1 MASCSQS
8 SKSSI
13 RLWCTSI
20 NRIRIRSRTTCW
32 IAYCNRPVIVSTCGN
47 NNGSITVSNPTGGSG
62 TYSYSVDGSTPQ
74 SNATFTGL
82 TAGSH
87 SVIVSSSGLG
97 CSYTMNPT
105 VTATPQE
112 LITVNPGATICAGE
126 TTTISA
132 SGNGTIEWFESG
144 TSIGTGTSLSV
155 SPSMTTIYDATL
167 TDANGCTD
175 TKQVTVTVNALPTV
189 NAGSDVNLCIGNS
202 TSITASGASTYVWNN
217 SLGAGATH
225 SVNPTTLTIY
235 EVTGTDANGCENT
248 DQVTVT
254 VNALPTISASN
265 DVTICN
271 GESALISATGGS
283 TYSWD
288 NGLGAGASHN
298 VTPSTLT
305 SYEVTGTDANG
316 CENTDQVTVT
326 VNALPTIS
334 AGSDLAIC
342 VGDNTTITAN
352 GGVSYIWDNSLGAGA
367 SHAVT
372 PTGTTT
378 YQVTGTGA
386 NG

>member
-189 NAGSDVNLCIGNS
+189 SAGANIDICAGENTN
-202 TSITASGASTYVWNN
+202 ITATGAVSYSWDNG
-217 SLGAGATH
+217 LGAGATH
-225 SVNPTTLTIY
+225 SVTPSAQTTY
-235 EVTGTDANGCENT
+235 VVTGTDANGCENT
-248 DQVTVT
+248 DQVTVD
-254 VNALPTISASN
+254 VHALPTISASS
-265 DVTICN
+265 DVTICE
-271 GESALISATGGS
+271 GESTVVSVTGGS
-283 TYSWD
+283 TYAWD
-288 NGLGAGASHN
+288 NGLGAGASHS
-298 VTPSTLT
+298 VTPSAQTT
-305 SYEVTGTDANG
+305 YAVTGTDANG
-316 CENTDQVTVT
+316 CTASDQVTVN
-326 VNALPTIS
+326 VNALPVIS
-334 AGSDLAIC
+334 
-342 VGDNTTITAN
+342 
-352 GGVSYIWDNSLGAGA
+352 
-367 SHAVT
+367 
-372 PTGTTT
+372 
-378 YQVTGTGA
+378 
-386 NG
+386 